1 MAFDYAAKIRA
12 LLAKADGEQE
22 LGNDGTAAEFRT
34 KAAEWMKRYQ
44 IEEEAALAV
53 DPTLIEPTSLV
64 IEFKPRDF
72 TLAAFYAGL
81 IRILAQHCEVRYDVT
96 RIDYTSYRVTVVGY
110 EGDLKYFEFLW
121 TAAFLMFTTKIDP
134 TWDAARPAG
143 ENIFLLR
150 QAGFKRADI
159 ANMAGWDGTKAS
171 DRSKVQRIYL
181 AEAARRG
188 AVAAATGL
196 GFQAKDYRQAYAR
209 GFNGTL
215 ASRLMTA
222 RDAADSVGGVVVL
235 SGRAERVDEAFYLLF
250 PGYRP
255 GVSVEVEYVD
265 PRKDCGKCIKA
276 KSGACNDHSYLRPRA
291 WTQADER
298 RWQTQQYGPSAEA
311 GRATG
316 TAAAEAVLLRGTA
329 SPQAQR
335 VEAANVA
342 LEG

>member
-12 LLAKADGEQE
+12 LLAQADGEQE
-22 LGNDGTAAEFRT
+22 LGNDGAAAGFRT

-53 DPTLIEPTSLV
+53 DPTLVEPTSLV
-64 IEFKPRDF
+64 IDFKPRDF
-72 TLAAFYAGL
+72 TLAAFYSGL
-81 IRILAQHCEVRYDVT
+81 IRILAQHCEVRYNVE
-96 RIDYTSYRVTVVGY
+96 RINYTGYKVTVVGY

-121 TAAFLMFTTKIDP
+121 TSAFLMFTTKIDP
-134 TWDAARPAG
+134 TWDADRPEG

-159 ANMAGWDGTKAS
+159 ANMAGWDGTKAA
-171 DRSKVQRIYL
+171 DRAKVQRIYL

-188 AVAAATGL
+188 VVAAATGL

-215 ASRLMTA
+215 ASRLMMA
-222 RDAADSVGGVVVL
+222 RDAADSAGGVMVL
-235 SGRAERVDEAFYLLF
+235 SGRAERVDEAFYMLF
-250 PGYRP
+250 PEHRP
-255 GVSVEVEYVD
+255 TVSVEVEYVD

-276 KSGACNDHSYLRPRA
+276 KSGACNDHSYLRPRK
-291 WTQADER
+291 WTQADEQ
-298 RWQTQQYGPSAEA
+298 RWQTQQHGPSAQA

-316 TAAAEAVLLRGTA
+316 QAAAEDVLLRGTA
-329 SPQAQR
+329 SPKARR
-335 VEAANVA
+335 VEASNVA